1 MTNFIKL
8 YLFRL
13 KIPKTSILM
22 KFENDDDFIKEE
34 EKHDID
40 NSNVPTI
47 IKVPIKLKTLK
58 KSASESRYGFN
69 FHSLLHNFFHNECPD
84 LKLHKMKNI
93 FIIFQ

>member
-40 NSNVPTI
+40 DSNVPTI

-69 FHSLLHNFFHNECPD
+69 CHSLLHNFLP
-84 LKLHKMKNI
+84 
-93 FIIFQ
+93 Q